1 MRKLSPANV
10 WLMDVDN
17 FIQRNALK
25 EVTSTFIYAPSSNLF
40 HPQGFFSEEIFGQ
53 LNSPQR
59 LTTFAYINLNMDVL
73 SPHIFKNVIDLKP
86 FYHEVMQGKVYA
98 VFDEVTSELIPS
110 IRENENA
117 GTGFVFFMKQFPK
130 LVFQKTSSATRNN
143 KIKTIEL
150 CKENGT
156 AIINKMLVSPAGI
169 RDAKEIGGRISIEEI
184 NKNIVRFYE
193 QPIQLKQLKKILS

>member
-1 MRKLSPANV
+1 
-10 WLMDVDN
+10 
-17 FIQRNALK
+17 
-25 EVTSTFIYAPSSNLF
+25 
-40 HPQGFFSEEIFGQ
+40 
-53 LNSPQR
+53 
-59 LTTFAYINLNMDVL
+59 MDVL

-98 VFDEVTSELIPS
+98 VFDEITSELIPS

-193 QPIQLKQLKKILS
+193 QLIQLKQLKKILS